1 MQGLCA
7 GYGEIQV
14 LWGIDVMVRR
24 GEITAL
30 IGSNGAGKTTL
41 MRALSGLIPIDG
53 PAIISPKARTSPA
66 IAPQQI
72 LAHGIVHVPEG
83 RRLFGAMSVEENLL
97 MGAYARRAGRAEL
110 KRDLDRVYATFPK
123 LRERRKQAAA
133 TLSGGEQQMCAIG
146 RGLMSAPLL
155 LMIDELS
162 LGLSP
167 LLVEQLVAALRAL
180 NAEGMSILLVE
191 QDVTIALDL
200 CHRAFVM
207 DMGRIVRTGSGSG
220 AVRRSDHP
228 RCLSRRASG
237 MTFVQQNPSIH
248 SIQRGAMIKTVE
260 APGSGYR
267 FMPGV
272 SQYSCGIAA
281 LAGHLPSS
289 ACGSQIRCR

>member
-1 MQGLCA
+1 MSPVASSLILELKGLCA

-14 LWGIDVMVRR
+14 LWGIDLEVRH

-41 MRALSGLIPIDG
+41 MRALSGLIPTTAGNYFSEGRDLTG
-53 PAIISPKARTSPA
+53 DTAAE
-66 IAPQQI
+66 I
-72 LAHGIVHVPEG
+72 LAHGIAHVPEG

-97 MGAYARRAGRAEL
+97 MGAYARDATRAEIN
-110 KRDLDRVYATFPK
+110 RDLEQVYATFPK
-123 LRERRKQAAA
+123 LRERRRQAAA

-167 LLVEQLVAALRAL
+167 LLVEQLVAALREL
-180 NAEGMSILLVE
+180 NANGTSILLVE

-207 DMGRIVRTGSGSG
+207 DMGRIVRSGSGSELL
-220 AVRRSDHP
+220 ADPIVRDAY
-228 RCLSRRASG
+228 L
-237 MTFVQQNPSIH
+237 
-248 SIQRGAMIKTVE
+248 
-260 APGSGYR
+260 
-267 FMPGV
+267 GV
-272 SQYSCGIAA
+272 
-281 LAGHLPSS
+281 LHE
-289 ACGSQIRCR
+289 